1 MTTRRSSREVEQD
14 PSAAPGTA
22 QAGRKEQH
30 WHHHLRAWTSSGL
43 SQAEY
48 CRRNQLSW
56 RCFGYWKRK
65 AARPAPSMKLLP
77 IALRPLS
84 EASSGLTLVLGD
96 RYRVEVGDGFNPE
109 TFERLLSLL
118 ARI

>member
-1 MTTRRSSREVEQD
+1 MTTRRSSREVERK
-14 PSAAPGTA
+14 
-22 QAGRKEQH
+22 RKEQH

-56 RCFGYWKRK
+56 KCFGYWKRK
-65 AARPAPSMKLLP
+65 ADRPDPS
-77 IALRPLS
+77 LRLVTVPVRPVREPS
-84 EASSGLTLVLGD
+84 TGLTLVIGE
-96 RYRVEVGDGFNPE
+96 RYRLEVGDGFNPE
-109 TFERLLSLL
+109 TFEKLVRLL